1 MGHMPL
7 DEHATFGS
15 LDQDVLANVLK
26 IPAPALEIN
35 RFHNVIEVSHRIHEL
50 GERAVFL
57 KASLDSL
64 SIPFKSSAHI
74 VSL

>member
-15 LDQDVLANVLK
+15 LDQDVLADVLK

-35 RFHNVIEVSHRIHEL
+35 RFHNVIESTSWVS
-50 GERAVFL
+50 A
-57 KASLDSL
+57 
-64 SIPFKSSAHI
+64 PYSSR
-74 VSL
+74 LP